1 MIALNFNLS
10 VTMVTSLP
18 AQPLSA
24 GSRGIIRQVQRGCRF
39 TTSKRPPTSLS
50 LIRVQYK
57 DLIKA
62 TTFPLK
68 CMCMHGHISHSADT

>member
-1 MIALNFNLS
+1 
-10 VTMVTSLP
+10 MVTSP
-18 AQPLSA
+18 PTQPLSA
-24 GSRGIIRQVQRGCRF
+24 GSRGIVRQVQRGYRF

-62 TTFPLK
+62 KTFPLK
-68 CMCMHGHISHSADT
+68 YTCMQVHISHSADI